1 MAGDQPIRR
10 QREMVAK
17 AYSIGRDP
25 IPAAS
30 SEKEPDKRDNLFSRS
45 QAIEPPYPLDTL
57 GGLLEISNSLRQNVD
72 SYAVN
77 IEGFGHRF
85 EPAINLEQDDAR
97 DQVIDSIL
105 AERLRAKRPTGTED
119 VPLKSLMPND
129 EEIDSRMD
137 ELRLLARVEK
147 VQLEAFF
154 AFAAQD
160 SSFPKLRKLTRQDIE
175 VLGNG
180 FWEVLR
186 NRAGVI
192 ARFVYVPAWTVRL
205 RQQVPDPVEIEER
218 IQISKVKFGTI
229 KVSKRFRTFVQV
241 VEDDAKPIYFREF
254 GDPRIYSR
262 ETGKRY
268 DDAEAL
274 KAAEPNSKPANE
286 LIHFQIESPLS
297 PYGVPRWIGNLLSVL
312 GSRSAEE
319 VNYFYFENKA
329 VPPLAILV
337 SGGRLAKSSVGKIE
351 DFIENHLKGRR
362 NFHKILIIEATNPKG
377 AGVEGGPQPQRPMIS
392 IEKLKDAQ
400 QEDALFQ
407 SYDQANMDKVGGS
420 FRLPRLLRGESKD
433 FNRATAEAALRMAE
447 DQVFQ
452 PERDDFDF
460 FINSRIM
467 PELNARFWSFRSN
480 SPVARNPEVMGKI
493 AAAFVKEGVL
503 TPEEGRLLA
512 GDIFNRDFAVIKEAW
527 VKQPMQFTLAG
538 IQTGQQAP
546 VGAEKGTMTSGDLAA
561 GGLLRPAQGATP
573 KIPSIESSPE
583 ELARALLRIRSAI
596 ANAEVDLEKES
607 LGAERSVEVIE
618 VDSATMRELV
628 DVDGGNQ

>member
-1 MAGDQPIRR
+1 MSGEPLTRA
-10 QREMVAK
+10 REVVAK

-25 IPAAS
+25 LPAAS
-30 SEKEPDKRDNLFSRS
+30 AEKEPNRREDIFSRA
-45 QAIEPPYPLDTL
+45 QAIEPPYPLETL
-57 GGLLEISNSLRQNVD
+57 AGLFEVSNSLRQNVD

-77 IEGFGHRF
+77 IDAFGHRF

-97 DQVIDSIL
+97 ELVIDSIL
-105 AERLRAKRPTGTED
+105 AERLRGKRPIGTED
-119 VPLKSLMPND
+119 VPLGPLMPADD
-129 EEIDSRMD
+129 EVDAKIK

-147 VQLEAFF
+147 AQLESFF

-160 SSFPKLRKLTRQDIE
+160 YSFPKLRKLTRQDIE

-180 FWEVLR
+180 YWEVLR
-186 NRAGVI
+186 NRAKVI

-205 RQQVPDPVEIEER
+205 RQQVGDPIEVKER
-218 IQISKVKFGTI
+218 VQISRVKFGEIT
-229 KVSKRFRTFVQV
+229 VSRRFRTFVQII
-241 VEDDAKPIYFREF
+241 DDGSKPIFFKEF
-254 GDPRIYSR
+254 GDPRTYSR
-262 ETGKRY
+262 DTGKKY
-268 DDAEAL
+268 LDLETMKAE
-274 KAAEPNSKPANE
+274 EPNAKPANE

-312 GSRSAEE
+312 GSRASEE

-337 SGGRLAKSSVGKIE
+337 SGGRLAKSSISKIE

-362 NFHKILIIEATNPKG
+362 NFHKILIIEATSPKG
-377 AGVEGGPQPQRPMIS
+377 AGVEGGPMPQRPMIT
-392 IEKLKDAQ
+392 IEKLKDQ
-400 QEDALFQ
+400 QNEDALFQ
-407 SYDQANMDKVGGS
+407 NYDQANMDKVGGS

-452 PERDDFDF
+452 PERDDLDF
-460 FINSRIM
+460 FINSRIL
-467 PELNARFWSFRSN
+467 PELNARFWTFKSN

-503 TPEEGRLLA
+503 TPEEARLLA
-512 GDIFNRDFAVIKEAW
+512 GDIFNRDFAVIKEPW
-527 VKQPMQFTLAG
+527 VKQPVQFTLAG
-538 IQTGQQAP
+538 IQTGQTAP
-546 VGAEKGTMTSGDLAA
+546 VAAKALTTGDLTA

-573 KIPSIESSPE
+573 RVSSIEDRPE

-596 ANAEVDLEKES
+596 ANAEADLEKDA
-607 LGAERSVEVIE
+607 LGEERGVEVVE
-618 VDSATMRELV
+618 VDGETMRELI
-628 DVDGGNQ
+628 DVDDGLQ